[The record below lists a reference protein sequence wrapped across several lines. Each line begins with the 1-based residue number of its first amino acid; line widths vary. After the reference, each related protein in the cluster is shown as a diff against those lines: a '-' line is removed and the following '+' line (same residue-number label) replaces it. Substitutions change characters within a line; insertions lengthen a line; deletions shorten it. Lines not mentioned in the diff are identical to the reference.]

1 MYINGDRMLEILDN
15 MKVFVFIFLV
25 FLFVVFC
32 VEGRLLIVINEI
44 IKLLVFIVIYR
55 NWKLGCEWKFI
66 LYEIKIIFCY

>member
-55 NWKLGCEWKFI
+55 NWKLGC
-66 LYEIKIIFCY
+66 

>member
-32 VEGRLLIVINEI
+32 VEGRLLIVKNEI
-44 IKLLVFIVIYR
+44 IELVVFIVIDR
-55 NWKLGCEWKFI
+55 NWKLGC
-66 LYEIKIIFCY
+66 

>member
-1 MYINGDRMLEILDN
+1 MYINGDRMLKILDN

-44 IKLLVFIVIYR
+44 IELVVFIVIDR
-55 NWKLGCEWKFI
+55 NWKLGC
-66 LYEIKIIFCY
+66 

>member
-32 VEGRLLIVINEI
+32 VEGRLLIVNNDI
-44 IKLLVFIVIYR
+44 IVVFIVIDR
-55 NWKLGCEWKFI
+55 NWKLGCELKFI

>member
-32 VEGRLLIVINEI
+32 VEGRLLIVNNDI
-44 IKLLVFIVIYR
+44 IKLVVFIVIYR
-55 NWKLGCEWKFI
+55 NWKFGCEWKFI

>member
-32 VEGRLLIVINEI
+32 VEGRLLIVNNEI
-44 IKLLVFIVIYR
+44 IELVVFIVIDR
-55 NWKLGCEWKFI
+55 NWKLGC
-66 LYEIKIIFCY
+66 

>member
-1 MYINGDRMLEILDN
+1 MYMYINGDRMLVILDN

-44 IKLLVFIVIYR
+44 IELVVFIVIDR
-55 NWKLGCEWKFI
+55 NWKLGC
-66 LYEIKIIFCY
+66 